1 MGLRSSQRSLSHSR
15 KERLAFKNHSFKF
28 IIIIILF
35 AFLTIMINKFMR
47 RPQEISR
54 MLHQHK
60 VINILL
66 ILFFSSILA
75 HAYDYRPRIFSKSFH
90 YQLRQS
96 EKQTLVGQYHVP
108 PVILC
113 FKSLF
118 LTKREATLWM
128 NNQADIGNIFAFN
141 GRSPREHAG
150 TCCGCFQSNEER
162 RLEAVQGLHSSC

>member
-1 MGLRSSQRSLSHSR
+1 MGLRSSQRSVSHSR

-47 RPQEISR
+47 RPQEISE

-118 LTKREATLWM
+118 LTKREATLWR
-128 NNQADIGNIFAFN
+128 NNPADIGNIFAFN
-141 GRSPREHAG
+141 CRSPREHAG